1 MGHPSRPAEVVS
13 SKHIPFDVSASQSL
27 MPMVTVTVAQ
37 CSCKQVITYIVVA
50 FSIRVQGLTIG
61 LLTPL

>member
-1 MGHPSRPAEVVS
+1 
-13 SKHIPFDVSASQSL
+13 